1 VQEEC
6 IYRVIQ
12 EEGNGALDTV
22 AMTIMKMIMII
33 MIGGGEE
40 VDVQA
45 IRIFLGV
52 IEELEKDQ

>member
-1 VQEEC
+1 MQEEC

-33 MIGGGEE
+33 MIGGEE